1 MSSRRFPTKRL
12 PSILGVLAVSVWAA
26 DTFLIDDF
34 AAVGGP
40 TRLGTPWRLVTDGVM
55 GGVSAGA
62 LSRAEIGG
70 RRALC
75 LQGEVSLENNGGFV
89 QAALDLAP
97 DGYLDAS
104 TYTGIRLVV
113 RGNGESY
120 NLHLKTADVRL
131 PWQSYRSTF
140 RTGAEWREIR
150 SPFANFEPH
159 RIGAPLDTASLR
171 SLGLVAIGRAFT
183 ADFCVAEIGLY
194 RDSP

>member
-12 PSILGVLAVSVWAA
+12 PSILGALAVSVWAA
-26 DTFLIDDF
+26 DTLLIDDF
-34 AAVGGP
+34 AAAGGP
-40 TRLGTPWRLVTDGVM
+40 TRLGTPWRLVTDEVM

-62 LSRAEIGG
+62 LTRAEIDG

-140 RTGAEWREIR
+140 RTGDEWGEIR
-150 SPFANFEPH
+150 LPFAGFEPH
-159 RIGAPLDTASLR
+159 RIGTPLDTAGLR
-171 SLGLVAIGRAFT
+171 SLGLVAIGRTFT

-194 RDSP
+194 RDRS